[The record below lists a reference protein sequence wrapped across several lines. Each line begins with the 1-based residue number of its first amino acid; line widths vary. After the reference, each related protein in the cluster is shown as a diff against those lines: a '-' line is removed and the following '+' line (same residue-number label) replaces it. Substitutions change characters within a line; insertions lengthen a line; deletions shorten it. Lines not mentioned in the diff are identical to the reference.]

1 MELSNLKVVP
11 GSTHSGKRVGRGL
24 GSGMGKTSTRGQ
36 KGAGARSGGA
46 INPGFEG
53 GQTPLYRRIPK
64 RGFKNINRKEYAILN
79 VGDLVRIVPLIN
91 ALLEDEEEAVISA
104 ELLAYVGILKKLND
118 GLKILA
124 EGEVPAELK
133 GKKYVIQCSKI
144 SGAARTKI
152 ENAGGKVDVLEA

>member
-1 MELSNLKVVP
+1 MSPVSNASSEIVTP
-11 GSTHSGKRVGRGL
+11 GIVIAEPILNMRKIAIVNNIRFIISL
-24 GSGMGKTSTRGQ
+24 F
-36 KGAGARSGGA
+36 AGARSGGA

-104 ELLAYVGILKKLND
+104 ELLAYVGILKK
-118 GLKILA
+118 I
-124 EGEVPAELK
+124 
-133 GKKYVIQCSKI
+133 
-144 SGAARTKI
+144 
-152 ENAGGKVDVLEA
+152 